1 MKTFLFLTTILAV
14 VISLSSPLWACC
26 YTLDSKI
33 HQAQIGEVIEVK
45 VTVIYEHRRCVIEL
59 EDTHFNLNNFELVKQ
74 NKWTQEKRGTY
85 STVLTLKAIKSGAAK
100 LEVVRECSKKG
111 ISAAEWKVTV
121 SDTEIAVNK
130 VVKKSVE

>member
-1 MKTFLFLTTILAV
+1 MKTFLFFTTVLAV
-14 VISLSSPLWACC
+14 VISLSSPLWACH
-26 YTLDSKI
+26 YTFDSKI
-33 HQAQIGEVIEVK
+33 HQVNIGKVVEVK

-59 EDTHFNLNNFELVKQ
+59 EDTRFNLNNFELVKQ

-85 STVLTLKAIKSGAAK
+85 STVLKLKAIKSGTAK

-121 SDTEIAVNK
+121 SDSEIAINK
-130 VVKKSVE
+130 VIKKSVE